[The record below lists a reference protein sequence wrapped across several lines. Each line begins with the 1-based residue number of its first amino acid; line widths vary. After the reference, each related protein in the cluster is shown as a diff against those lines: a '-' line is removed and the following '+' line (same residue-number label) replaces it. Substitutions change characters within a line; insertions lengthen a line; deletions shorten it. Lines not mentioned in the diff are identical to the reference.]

1 MEKVIDV
8 IVNSGVSVGMLIW
21 FIYKD
26 SRWTDTINKSLTSIS
41 DSLAVIKETV
51 VERK

>member
-8 IVNSGVSVGMLIW
+8 IVNSGVSIGMLIW

-26 SRWTDTINKSLTSIS
+26 NRWTDTINKSLTSIS
-41 DSLAVIKETV
+41 DSLAVLKETMV
-51 VERK
+51 KKK